1 MPECQR
7 NGEDGLVAVD
17 DIHAHDEG
25 NAQTAMVDSHF
36 LQLANLVGPLQVEHA
51 AHLSGSNLLSYIG
64 IDGTAGDDV
73 ASHLQVQL
81 SDFFLERHLG
91 HQFIHEFLHGFDGLN
106 GFLGLFSSGKTFRN
120 YQGACNSHHPT
131 PNTQHLSIH
140 SPISIRISLYSKS
153 GRKPYQ

>member
-1 MPECQR
+1 M
-7 NGEDGLVAVD
+7 D

-25 NAQTAMVDSHF
+25 DAQTTMVDGYF
-36 LQLANLVGPLQVEHA
+36 LQLANLVGTLQVEHA

-64 IDGTAGDDV
+64 IDGTTGDDV

-106 GFLGLFSSGKTFRN
+106 GFLGLFSSGKGRGNQLTGE
-120 YQGACNSHHPT
+120 QSQHSDQHPT
-131 PNTQHLSIH
+131 PNTQHLFLH
-140 SPISIRISLYSKS
+140 SFILIKISPYSKS